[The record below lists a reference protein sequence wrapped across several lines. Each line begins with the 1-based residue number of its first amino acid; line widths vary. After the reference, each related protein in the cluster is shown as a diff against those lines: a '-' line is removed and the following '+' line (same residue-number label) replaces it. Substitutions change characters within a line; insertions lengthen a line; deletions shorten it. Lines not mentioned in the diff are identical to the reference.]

1 MASVAGVG
9 SSLRS
14 SGLVCAAAAST
25 APHYTHQQQHVAELT
40 TCRSC
45 ATTPQATFTALACQV
60 FGPFVN
66 CDQDRPAPCQYG
78 VS

>member
-9 SSLRS
+9 SSLRG
-14 SGLVCAAAAST
+14 SGLVCAAAPQRPT
-25 APHYTHQQQHVAELT
+25 THTSSSMWLQLT